1 VTSDLSKEPAV
12 EQSAEL
18 GIITVQLGVTSQYVN
33 ADHELSD
40 DEREIRR
47 APAVLT
53 VQALDTLPV
62 SQIVDHCTRSDGH
75 VARCSPEP
83 PTWVW
88 SDDELVSATL
98 ARHYGIEQKA
108 DRQDEA
114 AMTAEPAHDQEGS
127 P

>member
-1 VTSDLSKEPAV
+1 MSDDPTKEP
-12 EQSAEL
+12 S
-18 GIITVQLGVTSQYVN
+18 IITIQLGVASQYVN
-33 ADHELSD
+33 ADHDLPD
-40 DEREIRR
+40 DQREIRR

-62 SQIVDHCTRSDGH
+62 SQIVDHTTRSDGH

-88 SDDELVSATL
+88 SDDVLVSATL
-98 ARHYGIEQKA
+98 ARYYGVEQKGE
-108 DRQDEA
+108 RQDEA
-114 AMTAEPAHDQEGS
+114 AMTAQPGIELAHDEEGS